1 MPRASAP
8 LLLVAGIV
16 GMAARARRR
25 PVVSGTAQR
34 GTTGEVIEFAGGEGW
49 ALVDGERW
57 KVRAATGLQPGQRV
71 RITRVDGLVLDVRPE
86 ADANAPPGDSP

>member
-1 MPRASAP
+1 LPASSAWPPGAP
-8 LLLVAGIV
+8 PAG
-16 GMAARARRR
+16 GERHGAARHHGRSHRVR
-25 PVVSGTAQR
+25 
-34 GTTGEVIEFAGGEGW
+34 GGEGW

-71 RITRVDGLVLDVRPE
+71 RITQVDGLVLEVRPD